1 MKSSVVESDF
11 THYKHL
17 NPRVK
22 INQFHSFFIQN
33 YCEFLT
39 NFYVTTCSAK
49 HILSHS
55 DDGVSEE
62 IERTRRWW
70 WPSTVA
76 ENNLMS
82 L

>member
-1 MKSSVVESDF
+1 MSC
-11 THYKHL
+11 
-17 NPRVK
+17 
-22 INQFHSFFIQN
+22 N
-33 YCEFLT
+33 YCLLIFNNLT
-39 NFYVTTCSAK
+39 PCSAK

-62 IERTRRWW
+62 VERTGRRR

-76 ENNLMS
+76 ENNLIS